1 MSSTHEFL
9 NKTTVHETVIDIQQA
24 VHEPST
30 VVRSYCSKRDP
41 APNRFGYFRAGC
53 KTAATREI

>member
-9 NKTTVHETVIDIQQA
+9 NKTTVHETVKDIQQA
-24 VHEPST
+24 VCEPST

-41 APNRFGYFRAGC
+41 AAKRFGYFRADC